1 LIFYSNFVQ
10 TKKPTILI
18 IVLQHSTPNNAPGV
32 NRRTKLVSSQFV
44 PASLNV
50 HPDPKYS
57 KESGILPTNI
67 RAILGFNAV
76 K

>member
-1 LIFYSNFVQ
+1 MNFIHILINFIQIKNLFYLYFDQ

-50 HPDPKYS
+50 HPDP
-57 KESGILPTNI
+57 E
-67 RAILGFNAV
+67 
-76 K
+76 